1 LSTRAVDEKIST
13 QMPEGRVIL
22 ATRNRH
28 KIAELHRLLNVPG
41 LVVEDLRGW
50 TVPEVEEDGATYEEN
65 AIKKAR
71 AVAEGTGLPA
81 LADDS
86 GLEVDSLD
94 GAPGV
99 RSARYAGEG
108 ASDAA
113 NRAKLLQA
121 LAGVPDERRTARFRC
136 AIAIAMPGGSVMTV
150 EGACEGAILREER
163 GSGGFG
169 YDPLFLP
176 EGERET
182 FAEMSDAKKDSLSHR
197 GVAVRRAAEVLEG
210 LVLDTPSSGP

>member
-1 LSTRAVDEKIST
+1 MNSRHEA
-13 QMPEGRVIL
+13 RVIL

-28 KIAELHRLLNVPG
+28 KIEELLRLLNVPG
-41 LVVEDLRGW
+41 IVFEDLRSW
-50 TVPEVEEDGATYEEN
+50 PPLPEVEEDGATYEEN

-71 AVAEGTGLPA
+71 EIADATGLPA

-86 GLEVDSLD
+86 GLDVDALG
-94 GAPGV
+94 GAPGLH
-99 RSARYAGEG
+99 SARYAGQG

-121 LAGVPDERRTARFRC
+121 MAAVPDERRTARFRC
-136 AIAIAMPGGSVMTV
+136 VIAIAIPDGSAMTV
-150 EGACEGAILREER
+150 QGSCEGTILREER

-182 FAEMSDAKKDSLSHR
+182 FAEMSDAQKDALSHR
-197 GVAVRRAAEVLEG
+197 GVAVRRAAEVLAG
-210 LVLDTPSSGP
+210 LVLDTPSTGP

>member
-1 LSTRAVDEKIST
+1 
-13 QMPEGRVIL
+13 MPEGRIVL

-28 KIAELHRLLNVPG
+28 KIDELLRLLDVPG
-41 LVVEDLRGW
+41 LVLEDLRGRD
-50 TVPEVEEDGATYEEN
+50 VPEVEEDGVTYEAN

-71 AVAEGTGLPA
+71 AVADATGLPA

-86 GLEVDSLD
+86 GLEVDALG

-99 RSARYAGEG
+99 RSARYAGE
-108 ASDAA
+108 ASNDAA

-136 AIAIAMPGGSVMTV
+136 AIAIAIPHGSAMTV
-150 EGACEGAILREER
+150 EGVCEGAIVRSER
-163 GSGGFG
+163 GAGGFG
-169 YDPLFLP
+169 YDPLFVP
-176 EGERET
+176 ESERET

-197 GVAVRRAAEVLEG
+197 GVAVRRAREVLTG